1 MYEWFE
7 RANRQNETNSSKHF
21 RLEINRNTFEKYQ
34 QQIPSKIQ
42 FDGIFDEKSFVLDF
56 HGIDFGKF
64 CDLIVPLITGN
75 FNDHQLKEIFEKLD
89 SNHDEYLN
97 RNEFEDLLRLIGRS
111 ESIDQIKKYISLLT
125 TNEELHF
132 QGQISSSLH
141 SPFPNSSF

>member
-1 MYEWFE
+1 M
-7 RANRQNETNSSKHF
+7 
-21 RLEINRNTFEKYQ
+21 
-34 QQIPSKIQ
+34 
-42 FDGIFDEKSFVLDF
+42 
-56 HGIDFGKF
+56 
-64 CDLIVPLITGN
+64 ITGN

-132 QGQISSSLH
+132 QGQISSSFY
-141 SPFPNSSF
+141 SPIPNSSF